1 MEFVS
6 NFVLRISNLSIMD
19 KIELKIE
26 GMHCGACATG
36 IQMLTSQM
44 DGVTSAFVDYEGK
57 KGTFEF
63 DPAKVTKE
71 AIVKAIEEL
80 GYKAT

>member
-1 MEFVS
+1 MEKV
-6 NFVLRISNLSIMD
+6 
-19 KIELKIE
+19 ELHIE

-44 DGVTSAFVDYEGK
+44 DGVSSVFVDYNGK

-63 DPAKVTKE
+63 DPGKTSLD
-71 AIVKAIEEL
+71 AIKKNIAEL
-80 GYKAT
+80 GYKAS

>member
-1 MEFVS
+1 MAE
-6 NFVLRISNLSIMD
+6 
-19 KIELKIE
+19 KIELKID

-44 DGVTSAFVDYEGK
+44 DGVASSFVDYEGK
-57 KGTFEF
+57 KGTFEL

-71 AIVKAIEEL
+71 QIIKAIEEL
-80 GYKAT
+80 GYQAS

>member
-1 MEFVS
+1 ME
-6 NFVLRISNLSIMD
+6 

-36 IQMLTSQM
+36 IQMLVSQM
-44 DGVTSAFVDYEGK
+44 DGVKSVFVDYNAK

-63 DPAKVTKE
+63 DTAKVTKE
-71 AIVKAIEEL
+71 QIIKSIAEL
-80 GYKAT
+80 GYTAS